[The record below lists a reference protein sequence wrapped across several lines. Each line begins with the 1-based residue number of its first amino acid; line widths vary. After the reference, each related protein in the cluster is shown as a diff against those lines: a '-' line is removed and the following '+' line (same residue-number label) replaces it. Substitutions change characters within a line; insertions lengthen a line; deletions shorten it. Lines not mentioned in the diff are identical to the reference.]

1 MWSLIAQ
8 NPHAPLLFRGAAS
21 HWPCVA
27 ADHPSS
33 WQPLSRWTSLAD
45 RPVSLEAG
53 PYTSSGFDFK
63 QTSLSDFVQYLI
75 ASEQAPP
82 PEAASSAAAQAETL
96 TAAGSDAGSGSGSGS
111 GSSAEHEH
119 REQPERHENSAP
131 PLYLAQQE
139 VEAVFPE
146 LCGDFALPFGL
157 DRGHVTQH
165 LVWVGPST
173 VVTPLHRD
181 PAANFFCH
189 IRGLKRFVLVDASRR
204 DARVAPSPLPHRR
217 NTSTLDLTWPVLE
230 IEKQSPGF
238 CELPRF
244 AGVLAPGD
252 ILYIPRDMWH
262 FVEGV
267 GDHACEYM
275 TGGRVIVLGPTGV
288 NFAAGMSGGIAYVFD
303 PYNEFEPKC
312 NTGMVTLESID
323 DRESIA
329 ELLRMIELHH
339 KYTQS
344 TVADEILDNWE
355 TNLELFIKVMPL
367 DYKRVITERRERNEE
382 IDSVFETHDRKSDR
396 PGV

>member
-267 GDHACEYM
+267 GDQFVASVSFM
-275 TGGRVIVLGPTGV
+275 FDDAKAI
-288 NFAAGMSGGIAYVFD
+288 AA
-303 PYNEFEPKC
+303 
-312 NTGMVTLESID
+312 NTG
-323 DRESIA
+323 A
-329 ELLRMIELHH
+329 
-339 KYTQS
+339 
-344 TVADEILDNWE
+344 
-355 TNLELFIKVMPL
+355 
-367 DYKRVITERRERNEE
+367 
-382 IDSVFETHDRKSDR
+382 THSAGR
-396 PGV
+396 